1 LFGIGDSFLDTGN
14 RDPTNN
20 TLLPS
25 DIIVNQDWTYP
36 YGISLG
42 APVGRYSDG
51 LLFFDFLG
59 KENVGT
65 IILLYSQT
73 TLEENRSVVEGRVIL
88 SNEGLE
94 NWCVR
99 A

>member
-25 DIIVNQDWTYP
+25 DILVNQDWTYP
-36 YGISLG
+36 YGITLG

-51 LLFFDFLG
+51 LLFFDFIG
-59 KENVGT
+59 RKMSGRSYFF
-65 IILLYSQT
+65 IPIT
-73 TLEENRSVVEGRVIL
+73 TSEENRSLVEGWVIL
-88 SNEGLE
+88 SNEGL
-94 NWCVR
+94 
-99 A
+99 